1 MTAWCVAGLGSAGA
15 LCHHPPVIPVGTRV
29 GRYVVTE
36 LIGTGGMGA
45 VYAALDERLGRKV
58 ALKAI
63 RVDRRADAE
72 TRARFRREAR
82 LLSQLDHPNV
92 CRIYELLEEGEDDF
106 LVLELIRGRTLKE
119 SLRQGLEP
127 RRRMAVA
134 LQVGAALVAAHGRN
148 VIHRDLKPDNVL
160 LTEDGTAKVLDFG
173 VARSLDEDVEASTL
187 AGGVPGDP
195 VIDAD
200 DHVRTR
206 LGRIL
211 GTAGYMSP
219 EQARGEP
226 TTAAGDMYSFGLLLQ
241 ELFTGEPPYERGAP
255 LAVVVERAARGETV
269 AFSGLDPDLAALIK
283 RLQSL
288 SPAARPSAVDTF
300 ERLQWIRRKPGR
312 RRRGLLLGGAAAA
325 LLVLAVTSGILAWRV
340 SREAARANREMERAS
355 QAAAASRE
363 VADFMVGV
371 FAVADP
377 GESRGST
384 VTARELLDRGAERVR
399 GELGGQPLPQAQLMD
414 AMGQAYQQL
423 GLADEAAGLLGA
435 ALTVRER
442 RLPRDAPEVIESL
455 NHYAYQLRILGKLDE
470 AAALFTRAIASGERS
485 LPPGDAR
492 LATSLNGLG
501 IVRWYQGRFA
511 EAEALYRR
519 SLEIRRGPGQSPK
532 DLASSLDN
540 LAIVLKDTG
549 RAGEAEPL
557 YKQAMELRERVL
569 GPQHPHVARSLNNLA
584 VLYNEQERYADSVSL
599 YTRALAIDE
608 KAFGPQHPS
617 VAGVLAN
624 RGGTF
629 LDIGDLAA
637 AERDLRRSLEI
648 STARAGV
655 EGEYGPSARSGLCE
669 LEVKRGRPVQ
679 AEQLCRDSLASFEAT
694 LGHDHPV
701 VAQVLGDLA
710 SALAAQGRA
719 TEAAAALSRAVDIL
733 AAREPPSPE
742 LPKLRERLAAL
753 QQNVAAKH

>member
-1 MTAWCVAGLGSAGA
+1 
-15 LCHHPPVIPVGTRV
+15 V

-58 ALKAI
+58 ALKTI
-63 RVDRRADAE
+63 RVERRLDAE

-82 LLSQLDHPNV
+82 LLSQLDHPNI
-92 CRIYELLEEGEDDF
+92 CRIYELLEAGEDDF
-106 LVLELIRGRTLKE
+106 LVLELIRGRSLKE

-134 LQVGAALVAAHGRN
+134 LQVAAALVAAHGRN

-173 VARSLDEDVEASTL
+173 IARSLDEDVQASTL
-187 AGGVPGDP
+187 AAGVAGEP
-195 VIDAD
+195 VSDAD
-200 DHVRTR
+200 DHLRTR

-226 TTAAGDMYSFGLLLQ
+226 TSAAGDMYSFGLLLQ

-255 LAVVVERAARGETV
+255 LAVVVERASRGETLP
-269 AFSGLDPDLAALIK
+269 FTGLDPDLTALIK
-283 RLQSL
+283 RLQSV
-288 SPAARPSAVDTF
+288 SPAARPSAVDTL

-325 LLVLAVTSGILAWRV
+325 LLVLAVTSGILVWRV
-340 SREAARANREMERAS
+340 SREAARANGEMERAS

-399 GELGGQPLPQAQLMD
+399 RELGGQPLLQAQLMD

-423 GLADEAAGLLGA
+423 GLGDEAAGLLGT
-435 ALTVRER
+435 ALTLRER
-442 RLPRDAPEVIESL
+442 HLPPDAPEVIESL
-455 NHYAYQLRILGKLDE
+455 NHYAYQLRIQGKLDE
-470 AAALFTRAIASGERS
+470 AAALFTRAIASGDRG
-485 LPPGDAR
+485 LPADDAR

-501 IVRWYQGRFA
+501 IVRWYQGRYA
-511 EAEALYRR
+511 EAEPLYRR
-519 SLEIRRGPGQSPK
+519 SLEIRRGPGKDPK

-549 RAGEAEPL
+549 RGAEAEPL

-569 GPQHPHVARSLNNLA
+569 GPQHPHFARSLNNLA
-584 VLYNEQERYADSVSL
+584 ELYKEQERHAESIPL
-599 YTRALAIDE
+599 YTRALAIAE

-624 RGGTF
+624 RGIAF
-629 LDIGDLAA
+629 LEIGDLAV

-648 STARAGV
+648 STALVGV
-655 EGEYGPSARSGLCE
+655 EGEYGGWARWGLCA

-679 AEQLCRDSLASFEAT
+679 AEQLCRDSLASFEAI

-701 VAQVLGDLA
+701 VAEVLGDLA
-710 SALAAQGRA
+710 SALAAQGR
-719 TEAAAALSRAVDIL
+719 TTDAAAALSRAVDL
-733 AAREPPSPE
+733 MAAREPPSPE
-742 LPKLRERLAAL
+742 LPKLRARLAFL
-753 QQNVAAKH
+753 QQKAAVKR

>member
-1 MTAWCVAGLGSAGA
+1 
-15 LCHHPPVIPVGTRV
+15 V

-63 RVDRRADAE
+63 RVERRLDAE

-92 CRIYELLEEGEDDF
+92 CRIYELLEAGDDDF
-106 LVLELIRGRTLKE
+106 LVLELIRGRSLKE
-119 SLRQGLEP
+119 ALRQGLEP

-195 VIDAD
+195 VIDVD

-255 LAVVVERAARGETV
+255 LAVVVERASRGETV
-269 AFSGLDPDLAALIK
+269 PFSGLDPDLAALIK

-325 LLVLAVTSGILAWRV
+325 LLVLTVTSGILAWRV

-399 GELGGQPLPQAQLMD
+399 RELGDQPLLQAQLMD
-414 AMGQAYQQL
+414 SMGQAYQQL
-423 GLADEAAGLLGA
+423 GLYDEAARLLGA
-435 ALTVRER
+435 ALTLRER

-470 AAALFTRAIASGERS
+470 AAALFTRAVASGERS

-501 IVRWYQGRFA
+501 IVRWYQGRFG

-519 SLEIRRGPGQSPK
+519 SLEIRRGRGQSPK

-549 RAGEAEPL
+549 RAAEAEPL

-569 GPQHPHVARSLNNLA
+569 GPQHPHLARSLNNLA
-584 VLYNEQERYADSVSL
+584 LLYDEQGRYAESVSL

-624 RGGTF
+624 RGGAF

-648 STARAGV
+648 STARPGV
-655 EGEYGPSARSGLCE
+655 EGEYGPWARSGLCD

-679 AEQLCRDSLASFEAT
+679 AEQFCRDSLASFEAT
-694 LGHDHPV
+694 LGNDHPA
-701 VAQVLGDLA
+701 VAQALGDLA
-710 SALAAQGRA
+710 NALAAQGRA

-742 LPKLRERLAAL
+742 LPKLRERLAAV